1 MNSPEK
7 QPAGL
12 NVTRPTPE
20 HLVVALDGS
29 WQIGTHPEGAGEQV
43 LQALATAATRQV
55 SFDTTGLAA
64 WDTTI
69 LAFIMKVAVSCT
81 PGDITVD
88 YTGLPEGVRGLL
100 KLATA
105 VPERKGAARG
115 GAEKQSLVVRA
126 GLWGLK
132 VADDT
137 RDVVSFIGESLVAVA
152 NMFRGKAIYR
162 KVDVVDALQQCGSE
176 ALPIVALI
184 SVLVGMILA
193 FLGAVQLQMF
203 GAQIYVADLVGV
215 GMVREMGALMTG
227 IIMAGRTGASFAARL
242 GSMQVNEEV
251 DALTTMGFSPMEFLV
266 LPRMVAMVVMMP
278 LLCIYANFLGIVG
291 GAIVGV
297 GMLDLTPTQ
306 YYLQTVNA
314 ISLQAVASGLIKSV
328 VFGAVVAISGCMHGI
343 RCGRSASAVG
353 DATTKAVVSGIVAII
368 VWDCA
373 ITVVYTIIGF

>member
-1 MNSPEK
+1 M
-7 QPAGL
+7 
-12 NVTRPTPE
+12 
-20 HLVVALDGS
+20 
-29 WQIGTHPEGAGEQV
+29 
-43 LQALATAATRQV
+43 
-55 SFDTTGLAA
+55 
-64 WDTTI
+64 
-69 LAFIMKVAVSCT
+69 
-81 PGDITVD
+81 
-88 YTGLPEGVRGLL
+88 
-100 KLATA
+100 
-105 VPERKGAARG
+105 
-115 GAEKQSLVVRA
+115 VRA

>member
-1 MNSPEK
+1 MNAPSN
-7 QPAGL
+7 QVASLQFSRPASD
-12 NVTRPTPE
+12 
-20 HLVVALDGS
+20 HLVVHLDGA
-29 WQIGTHPEGAGEQV
+29 WQLGTRPEGVGDR
-43 LQALATAATRQV
+43 LAEEIGGADTRRV
-55 SFDTTGLAA
+55 SFDASGLGA
-64 WDTTI
+64 WDTSLLTFMLKALSLCEPEEI
-69 LAFIMKVAVSCT
+69 VLDPA
-81 PGDITVD
+81 
-88 YTGLPEGVRGLL
+88 GLPEGVRGLL

-105 VPERKGAARG
+105 VPERKGARRSSGEHSFVA
-115 GAEKQSLVVRA
+115 RA
-126 GLWGLK
+126 GLWALQA
-132 VADDT
+132 VDEA
-137 RDVVSFIGESLVAVA
+137 RDVVGFIGESLQAVA
-152 NMFRGKAIYR
+152 NMCRGKAIYR
-162 KVDVVDALQQCGSE
+162 RVDVTDALQHCGSA

-266 LPRMVAMVVMMP
+266 LPRMIAMVIMMP
-278 LLCIYANFLGIVG
+278 LLCIYANVLGILG

-306 YYLQTVNA
+306 YYIQTVNA

-328 VFGAVVAISGCMHGI
+328 IFGAVVAIAGCMHGI

-353 DATTKAVVSGIVAII
+353 DATTRAVVSGIVAII
-368 VWDCA
+368 IWDCA
-373 ITVVYTIIGF
+373 ITVVYTMIGF